1 MEMLNNQP
9 TFKQG
14 TMCFTCKKLYRG
26 KIEPE
31 GFIDKDLDIKNY
43 PNHDYH
49 YIYIGEIE
57 EVYGEENARSIMS
70 GFLTNISFRVND
82 AKSREYI
89 QGLYGKNRKK
99 EIFVSAV
106 QGKGVTEQITD
117 GNVVEDWDISKLRIG
132 EAVIG
137 LPGMSPFTFQF
148 QEY

>member
-1 MEMLNNQP
+1 MLNNQP

-57 EVYGEENARSIMS
+57 EVY
-70 GFLTNISFRVND
+70 VNEKD
-82 AKSREYI
+82 
-89 QGLYGKNRKK
+89 
-99 EIFVSAV
+99 
-106 QGKGVTEQITD
+106 
-117 GNVVEDWDISKLRIG
+117 
-132 EAVIG
+132 
-137 LPGMSPFTFQF
+137 
-148 QEY
+148 

>member
-1 MEMLNNQP
+1 
-9 TFKQG
+9 
-14 TMCFTCKKLYRG
+14 
-26 KIEPE
+26 
-31 GFIDKDLDIKNY
+31 
-43 PNHDYH
+43 
-49 YIYIGEIE
+49 
-57 EVYGEENARSIMS
+57 MS

-117 GNVVEDWDISKLRIG
+117 GNVVEDWDISRLRIG

-137 LPGMSPFTFQF
+137 LPGTSPFTFQF